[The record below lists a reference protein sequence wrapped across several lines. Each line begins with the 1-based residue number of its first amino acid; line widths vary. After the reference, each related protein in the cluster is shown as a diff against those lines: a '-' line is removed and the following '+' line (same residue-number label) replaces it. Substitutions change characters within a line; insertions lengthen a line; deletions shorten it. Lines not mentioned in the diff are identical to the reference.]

1 VEWGKGLTN
10 DISEN
15 WLEVEIA
22 RDTTGATEDR
32 QVKITG
38 FGARWAG
45 VSI

>member
-1 VEWGKGLTN
+1 VEWGKGLTK

-32 QVKITG
+32 QVKIPG
-38 FGARWAG
+38 FGERWAG

>member
-1 VEWGKGLTN
+1 MEWGKGLTK

-38 FGARWAG
+38 FGERWAG